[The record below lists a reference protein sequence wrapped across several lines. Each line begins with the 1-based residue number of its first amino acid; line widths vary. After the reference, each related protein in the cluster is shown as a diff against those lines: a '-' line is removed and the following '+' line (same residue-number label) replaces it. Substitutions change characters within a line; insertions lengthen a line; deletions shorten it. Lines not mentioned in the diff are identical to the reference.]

1 MYLRLLIFLL
11 GVLIPA
17 CASSSLVFHIMYPA
31 YKLNICVY
39 IYVYKNFSTLLDKGY
54 RKNIRKKWRNG
65 EVGKHKLN
73 EKENTECEIEK
84 VKQTR

>member
-31 YKLNICVY
+31 YKLNICIY
-39 IYVYKNFSTLLDKGY
+39 IYVYKTFLLCLIKAIERTLE
-54 RKNIRKKWRNG
+54 KNEEMEKLENINSMKW
-65 EVGKHKLN
+65 KH
-73 EKENTECEIEK
+73 
-84 VKQTR
+84 